1 MKISIIILTKNAGE
15 KLKTVLDGI
24 FSQTIK
30 FMEVLII
37 DSTSDDNTIKIAEKY
52 PVRIIKINAEEF
64 GHGKT
69 RNFGANLA
77 RGSHVVFLTQDAI
90 PENENWLKE
99 LTNPFKDPDVVG
111 VYGRQIPRQNE
122 NVIDKFFYLSLYS
135 NKNIVWRYS
144 KSLGIDTVFSDV
156 NSAIKKNILL
166 ENPFDNEII
175 VSEDH
180 EWAHRV
186 LKKGYAIT
194 YNPKATVVHSH
205 SYDLKSLFKRHF
217 DVGVSYKKIKTN
229 SSIFH
234 LIKKGVSVHF
244 YELRYIVKNGYFYLV
259 PYCILK
265 DFIKFIAIIAGK
277 NEKLLPKKLKIKFSN
292 YKNYWI

>member
-1 MKISIIILTKNAGE
+1 VKISIIILTKNAGE
-15 KLKTVLDGI
+15 KFKAVLDGI
-24 FSQTIK
+24 FSQTVKCI
-30 FMEVLII
+30 EVLVI
-37 DSTSDDNTIKIAEKY
+37 DSISDDNTIKIAETY
-52 PVRIIKINAEEF
+52 PVRIIKIDRQEF

-90 PENENWLKE
+90 PVNENWLKE
-99 LTNPFKDPDVVG
+99 LTNPFKDPNVVG
-111 VYGRQIPRQNE
+111 VYGRQIPKQNE
-122 NVIDKFFYLSLYS
+122 NIIDKFFYLSLYS
-135 NKNIVWRYS
+135 NKSIVWRYS

-156 NSAIKKNILL
+156 NSAIKKNILIK
-166 ENPFDNEII
+166 NPFDNKII

-180 EWAHRV
+180 EWAHRI
-186 LKKGYAIT
+186 LKKDYTIY
-194 YNPKATVVHSH
+194 YNPKAAVVHSH

-229 SSIFH
+229 SSIFY
-234 LIKKGVSVHF
+234 LIKKGVSVHHH
-244 YELRYIVKNGYFYLV
+244 ELRYIVKNGYFYLV

-277 NEKLLPKKLKIKFSN
+277 NEKLLPKKKKIMFSN
-292 YKNYWI
+292 YKYYWI